1 MSEDKKKSWLRKK
14 KENMLVYSR
23 AHPRTMKWLEKRL
36 AKEIEVSDEKYKQ
49 FNQTPL
55 YKFYSTEAAT
65 RVTPSM
71 HYERYAEKQKIAFP
85 DKSVYLVYVV
95 SGNVQLIRMNKMG
108 VGKKKQTRIVTFN
121 AGTYFYK
128 VRGSK
133 SHLQAGENDTVV
145 LASRTD
151 SMFDVAMRYR
161 YVLCLLS
168 FRSPFIS
175 V

>member
-1 MSEDKKKSWLRKK
+1 M
-14 KENMLVYSR
+14 V
-23 AHPRTMKWLEKRL
+23 
-36 AKEIEVSDEKYKQ
+36 I
-49 FNQTPL
+49 
-55 YKFYSTEAAT
+55 
-65 RVTPSM
+65 
-71 HYERYAEKQKIAFP
+71 
-85 DKSVYLVYVV
+85 
-95 SGNVQLIRMNKMG
+95 LI
-108 VGKKKQTRIVTFN
+108 GKKKQTRIVTFN